1 METPRN
7 NAGRLTELIMA
18 AVMRGWEPQ
27 GKVPVSNYNR
37 IYGQVY
43 DILHAEEPA
52 TAMQELNE
60 SMAYSMNRS
69 ERRAA
74 KKAGKSFH

>member
-18 AVMRGWEPQ
+18 AVTRGWEPQ
-27 GKVPVSNYNR
+27 GNVPVSNYNR

-43 DILHAEEPA
+43 DILREEEPVM
-52 TAMQELNE
+52 AMQELNDGLG
-60 SMAYSMNRS
+60 YSMNRA